1 MNNQVKV
8 GIVVVAVFLV
18 AFLIGWGLVGSILS
32 WGAGNASDFVTE
44 QQPGVKSAGEL
55 IGKQYSQLRE
65 LSVALDTISCKVQI
79 NESGQKVLLDT
90 YAAEKDPLKWPDD
103 ARQEYSNLRWEHDT
117 LLMSYAQVAGQY
129 NDLRTDI
136 RTIADNLGLE
146 VDEIPK
152 AEAQS
157 PIPGMCNGFAL
168 PELE

>member
-1 MNNQVKV
+1 MSPALKALL
-8 GIVVVAVFLV
+8 VVLAVVLV
-18 AFLIGWGLVGSILS
+18 AASIIGITTLTLVSF
-32 WGAGNASDFVTE
+32 GARNVSDFVTE
-44 QQPGVKSAGEL
+44 QQPGAKSIGDL

-79 NESGQKVLLDT
+79 NESGQKVLLET
-90 YAAEKDPLKWPDD
+90 YAGEPDPLKWPQD
-103 ARQEYSNLRWEHDT
+103 ARQEYANLRWEHDT
-117 LLMSYAQVAGQY
+117 LLMSYAQVAGEY

-146 VDEIPK
+146 VDDIPK